1 MEIKK
6 VAIIGL
12 GALGILFGA
21 QIVQKIGDDLTI
33 IADQKRIKNY
43 QNNGVFCNGMPCRFH
58 YKTPEQAEKVDLII
72 FAVNLDSRP
81 LITRL
86 AAGYPSQHIALFVSP
101 GSRLL

>member
-1 MEIKK
+1 MRFKYDRVKRHGSIRLKNEVSMEIKK

-72 FAVNLDSRP
+72 FAV
-81 LITRL
+81 
-86 AAGYPSQHIALFVSP
+86 
-101 GSRLL
+101 